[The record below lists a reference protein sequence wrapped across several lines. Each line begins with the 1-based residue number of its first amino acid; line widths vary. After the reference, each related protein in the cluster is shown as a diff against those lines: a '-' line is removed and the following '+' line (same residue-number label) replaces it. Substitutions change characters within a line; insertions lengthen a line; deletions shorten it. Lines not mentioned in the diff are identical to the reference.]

1 MNEQNNQSGG
11 IDWLKLLMP
20 GAGSLLGG
28 LSKLFRGQ
36 TEDEQYT
43 SWLRN
48 FLKGELAK
56 APTQPNLQAYLGQ
69 VQGATKPFVN
79 QTAQNASKRLGLDSG
94 AAWQEILKAQSAPL
108 ASAGAKYLEDFNMT
122 GGYRGNLIDFMT
134 RLLRR

>member
-28 LSKLFRGQ
+28 LGGLLQGESESEKFLRFLRG
-36 TEDEQYT
+36 TFT
-43 SWLRN
+43 N
-48 FLKGELAK
+48 ELNK
-56 APTQPNLQAYLGQ
+56 APSQPNLQAYLGQ

-108 ASAGAKYLEDFNMT
+108 ASAGADYLKEWQFN
-122 GGYRGNLIDFMT
+122 NP
-134 RLLRR
+134 RLQLMRMLAGLR